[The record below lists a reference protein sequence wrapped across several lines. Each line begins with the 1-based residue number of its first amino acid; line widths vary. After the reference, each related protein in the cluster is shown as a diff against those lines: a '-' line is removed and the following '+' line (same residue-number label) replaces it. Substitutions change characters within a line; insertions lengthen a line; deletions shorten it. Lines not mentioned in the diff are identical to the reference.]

1 MTWRAVSG
9 RPSMKEFPDEWLEAG
24 GWEFLNNEIDDEG
37 EGDGEDEEDESEFE
51 PEAGAYTRPLL
62 SST

>member
-1 MTWRAVSG
+1 
-9 RPSMKEFPDEWLEAG
+9 MKEFPDEWLEAG